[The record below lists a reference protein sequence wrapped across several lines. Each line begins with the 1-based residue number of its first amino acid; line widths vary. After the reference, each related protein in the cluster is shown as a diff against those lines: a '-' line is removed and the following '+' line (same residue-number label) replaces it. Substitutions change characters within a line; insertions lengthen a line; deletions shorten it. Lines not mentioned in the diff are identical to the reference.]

1 MRGVRNPLVG
11 SHPNRP
17 FQGAICAPNYNKVGQ
32 LPSPLAATAD
42 GSLSYFLEHI
52 AYPQREQIGRLLT
65 SNLT

>member
-1 MRGVRNPLVG
+1 MAKPSRFSMVSRV
-11 SHPNRP
+11 
-17 FQGAICAPNYNKVGQ
+17 GAIYAPNTNKVGQ
-32 LPSPLAATAD
+32 MFSPLAADGT